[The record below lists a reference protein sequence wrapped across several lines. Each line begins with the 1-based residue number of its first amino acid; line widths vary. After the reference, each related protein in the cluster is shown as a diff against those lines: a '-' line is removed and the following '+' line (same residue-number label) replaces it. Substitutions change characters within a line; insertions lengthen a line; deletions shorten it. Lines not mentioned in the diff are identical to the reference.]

1 MLVVIF
7 GLEQLTRGKMR
18 DSKKTMSEG
27 INSGHEFDPRET
39 YSQCSPKFR
48 TTVSIPRV
56 RENELCV
63 LCSLIVLDGQ
73 L

>member
-7 GLEQLTRGKMR
+7 GLEQLTRGEMR

-27 INSGHEFDPRET
+27 INGGHEFDPRET
-39 YSQCSPKFR
+39 YSQCSPKLR

-56 RENELCV
+56 
-63 LCSLIVLDGQ
+63 
-73 L
+73 